1 MALAS
6 IDLQHVGKRFGPT
19 EVIRDVSLDIPDGEF
34 CVLVGPSGSGKS
46 TLLRM
51 IAGLE
56 SVSEGAVHIDGRDVT
71 HLPPKDRDIAMVF
84 QSYALYPQMTVREN
98 MGFGLKLL
106 KRPADEIRRRVDQAA
121 QILDL
126 APLMDRR
133 PAALS
138 GGQRQRVA
146 MGRAMVR
153 EPAAFLFDE
162 PLSNLDAALR
172 ASVRGEIRALHSRLK
187 TTSVYVTH
195 DQIEAMTMGDRIVV
209 LRAGRVEQA
218 GTPVS
223 LYEEPVNRFVAG
235 FIGSPAMNFCECTV
249 QRGDGSAQRWAQAGM
264 ALPAGID
271 LQGATKVVLGM
282 RPEHLELGA
291 VEGAALTLQAQVV
304 SFEFTGAQ
312 TQLTLDSAAG
322 PLVACV
328 PHRPNL
334 AVGDRLA
341 ASLPPGRLHVFDAGT
356 EQRLAQPGR
365 GHA

>member
-1 MALAS
+1 LAS
-6 IDLQHVGKRFGPT
+6 IDLHLVGKHFGST
-19 EVIRDVSLDIPDGEF
+19 EVIRDVSLGIPDGEF

-56 SVSEGAVHIDGRDVT
+56 GVSTGTVHIDGRDVT

-106 KRPADEIRRRVDQAA
+106 KRPTAEIRRRVDEAA

-172 ASVRGEIRALHSRLK
+172 TSVRGEIRALHARLK

-223 LYEEPVNRFVAG
+223 LYDEPVNRFVAG
-235 FIGSPAMNFCECTV
+235 FIGSPAMNFFDCTV
-249 QRGDGSAQRWAQAGM
+249 QRGDGPQQLWTQAGA
-264 ALPAGID
+264 ALPSAID
-271 LQGATKVVLGM
+271 MQGANKVVLGM

-291 VEGAALTLQAQVV
+291 IKGAALTLQAQVE

-312 TQLTLDSAAG
+312 TQLTLHSAAG
-322 PLVACV
+322 PLVVCV
-328 PHRPNL
+328 PHRPSL
-334 AVGDRLA
+334 AMGDRIA
-341 ASLPPGRLHVFDAGT
+341 VSLPPGRLHVFDADNGKRLNQARGT
-356 EQRLAQPGR
+356 
-365 GHA
+365 HA